1 MKRFIAIVMVIL
13 TAAMLFGC
21 SRGDTGSVRR
31 IIGDSEV
38 HSDLEIEKAM
48 KTVMVQFQKN
58 FSGCTLLALEYDDA
72 VQNEDED
79 SIVLLSSF
87 YVDETGG
94 DGSLNSDY
102 TYQNYQW
109 VLTRSWW
116 GGWKIVDTG
125 YA

>member
-1 MKRFIAIVMVIL
+1 MKRFIVIVMVIL

-21 SRGDTGSVRR
+21 ARGDTGSVRR

-58 FSGCTLLALEYDDA
+58 FSGCTLLELEYDDA
-72 VQNEDED
+72 TQNEDED

-94 DGSLNSDY
+94 DGSLNPDY